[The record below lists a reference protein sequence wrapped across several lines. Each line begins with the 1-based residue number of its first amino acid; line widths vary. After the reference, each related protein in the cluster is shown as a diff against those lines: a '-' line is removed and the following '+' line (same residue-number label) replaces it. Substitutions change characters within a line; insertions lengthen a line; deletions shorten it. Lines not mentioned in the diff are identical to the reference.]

1 MFLDTLVRLRFA
13 RDKARWCILVC
24 DDHVVLLELADD
36 VLDEYGRRFLCLDV
50 VAPYVPKPKEV
61 GERD

>member
-1 MFLDTLVRLRFA
+1 MRL
-13 RDKARWCILVC
+13 LVC

-36 VLDEYGRRFLCLDV
+36 VLDEYGRRFLRLDV
-50 VAPYVPKPKEV
+50 VALYVPEPKEV